1 MRGQV
6 LPQTGQQ
13 NGHSGPWAGS
23 CIREAS
29 RTRHFPARPPSLWS
43 PDAPDTLLARSRAG
57 PALPARLCWAWHSRG
72 HWDVPRWLFPSSLP
86 HKAHGMSLHVPP
98 CPAAH
103 TSHCVQKPGEEGD
116 RSNVRR
122 PGDCVHHSKHQPR
135 EVGPKLSSAM
145 FGLQLDSVLRVFPI
159 PEDSVTV
166 QLTSAL
172 TLCSPSSPPPDQ
184 NQVQGWVLPA
194 PTDTIRSGPV
204 LLCWAQTSGPAG

>member
-1 MRGQV
+1 MRPAGHGIF
-6 LPQTGQQ
+6 LPG
-13 NGHSGPWAGS
+13 
-23 CIREAS
+23 
-29 RTRHFPARPPSLWS
+29 
-43 PDAPDTLLARSRAG
+43 
-57 PALPARLCWAWHSRG
+57 LPACG
-72 HWDVPRWLFPSSLP
+72 HQMHQTRCSHAAAQGQLSQR
-86 HKAHGMSLHVPP
+86 ACAGHGTGEGTGTCPGGCSQAPCPTKHMGCPFMSLHVLLPTRP
-98 CPAAH
+98 TVCRNQERRVTGAMLGDLGIASITAN
-103 TSHCVQKPGEEGD
+103 TSQE
-116 RSNVRR
+116 RWA
-122 PGDCVHHSKHQPR
+122 
-135 EVGPKLSSAM
+135 KLSSAM